1 MYVIFRLHEAK
12 ESEIRYNSKD
22 PVWNETFV
30 FANIASFEVR
40 QGYADLYFKVSNER
54 KLRRHLLKGQGTLNS
69 CESYS

>member
-40 QGYADLYFKVSNER
+40 QG
-54 KLRRHLLKGQGTLNS
+54 
-69 CESYS
+69 